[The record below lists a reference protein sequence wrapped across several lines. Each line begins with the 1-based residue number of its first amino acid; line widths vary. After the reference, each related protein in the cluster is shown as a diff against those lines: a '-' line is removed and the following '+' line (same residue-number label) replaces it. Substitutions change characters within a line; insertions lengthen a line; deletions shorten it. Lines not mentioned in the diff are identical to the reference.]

1 MPRSRWARRSARGI
15 EKKVCVKAV
24 FFYKKDRPTD
34 DPLGCLRQPHGTHP
48 PFPSPFRQPRFLFY
62 APGGQFFSNFLMPT
76 LGVAGVPTPCSHPAV
91 HYAPACFARAMQLQ
105 HGASLRSV
113 CPFKTMGSS
122 FKPWFPYFR
131 RQSPVHQHCAHIRPY
146 IMGSLRSCNAMPM
159 QCNAL
164 QPRFARWGILC
175 LKISL

>member
-122 FKPWFPYFR
+122 FKLWFPYFR
-131 RQSPVHQHCAHIRPY
+131 RRPCTSTVLTSGHIPWARFAHV
-146 IMGSLRSCNAMPM
+146 M
-159 QCNAL
+159 QC
-164 QPRFARWGILC
+164 QC
-175 LKISL
+175 SLASLGAAFCG

>member
-34 DPLGCLRQPHGTHP
+34 DPLGCLRQPHSMHP
-48 PFPSPFRQPRFLFY
+48 PFPSPFRQRRFLFY
-62 APGGQFFSNFLMPT
+62 APDGQFFFFKFFYSYFGRRQRTHTMLT
-76 LGVAGVPTPCSHPAV
+76 SSRAPCARF
-91 HYAPACFARAMQLQ
+91 ACAMQLQ

-122 FKPWFPYFR
+122 FKLWFPYFR
-131 RQSPVHQHCAHIRPY
+131 RRQCTSTVLTSGHIPWARFAH
-146 IMGSLRSCNAMPM
+146 AM
-159 QCNAL
+159 QC
-164 QPRFARWGILC
+164 QC
-175 LKISL
+175 SLASLGAAFCA